1 MKIPAPFA
9 PTAFKLIRHRRRR
22 LTGLFAVGLAFG
34 LFAGAGLHAQ
44 LATAPAAP
52 ATPTAQKS
60 LEKED
65 EVVELSPF
73 VVTSS
78 EAVGYQATSTL
89 AGTRL
94 NTSLKE
100 VGAAVSVY
108 TAEFLQDINVSKL
121 EDILTYTAGT
131 EGGGQNGNFSG
142 ISTEGLAG
150 STNASANSGDA
161 RDNPSDVNRVRALAQ
176 ATRTRDFFPSDIP
189 SDGYNF
195 DTVTINR
202 GPNAILA
209 GVGNAGGIIDSALRK
224 ATFKDSYRAVLRFGS
239 YGTHRQELHI
249 NKVIIPQKLAVR
261 VDLMNEHQVFRQNP
275 AYSDDRRFYAA
286 MTYRLHEPKRN
297 RAGVLGRSTL
307 RANFEM
313 GEIKGVPPN
322 PLSPLSTIDQ
332 WFGYSNPALNNWYVD
347 ASTPY
352 RNTATNGIANPRVFD
367 RNGNLIAPPGTTYNQ
382 AALTTL
388 FRDTFGI
395 TNFQGS
401 PLFRN
406 WALIFADPNSS
417 RAGVGLS
424 GSALSSIQGFQ
435 GTIPGGNAFDPG
447 GALRATGDRYRGV
460 AGFYRTQLRDRNVFD
475 YFNHLLTGIFDY
487 REQEF
492 DATDVRF
499 EQLLFGGKAGFE
511 VAYNQQSFDRTRNF
525 PIAGGEEEIY
535 IDVNKF
541 LSIRDPNGNR
551 IENPNFGRPFINS
564 SDVFRD
570 QANSIERQAYQLTGF
585 LKHDF
590 SGSESPWARMLGR
603 HTVSALL
610 FKTDI
615 DRTSRFYRSTWDPAG
630 ELNPTTSTAA
640 GPGLFASQVN
650 GWFYL
655 GDSVAN
661 LSSAADV
668 RLRPISAQLPQYGQA
683 YTLRIYDPVSRTFR
697 TGTSTPLRILNRIPI
712 QKEDL
717 SSTAFGL
724 QSNWLK
730 DHVATVVGW
739 REDRDRN
746 ITALTPPTLPTGSL
760 DESQITF
767 VPSVSSVVRTWTKS
781 VVGVLPYRLPGDTE
795 VRAFWNDSGN
805 FNPIGQRRNIWNE
818 ELGSPTAT
826 TEEYG
831 IMISAL
837 RGKLDLRVN
846 RYRTEI
852 TSQTIGSF
860 NPYGYISTMIQRMLA
875 ARDANLVPANFG
887 YGSAGHTFNNFSDVA
902 LAFYE
907 TIPQR
912 LKSNIGPDKNFN
924 PRFTGSGATL
934 QWEPDNFVGLASVSD
949 TRSTGTEFEAT
960 INPTRNWR
968 ISLNYVRN
976 EAVKDD
982 VAIEELAFAAEWR
995 KNLESMYGGALRNG
1009 HRQPTS
1015 VVTGDNT
1022 FWSQY
1027 NAETLLAIRTANALS
1042 GTPSPEIRKW
1052 RMNLVTRYDF
1062 RSGLLKGVN
1071 IGGAFRTQA
1080 KAIIGFPLVTNA
1092 DGLSVSDL
1100 ANPYYGPS
1108 EVNIDASI
1116 GYTRRFK
1123 FVGHDLTWN
1132 INLNVRNLNAKDEVI
1147 PIAANADG
1155 TWGVFRVPPDR
1166 LWAVSNSIAF

>member
-1 MKIPAPFA
+1 MKNHPCTPQPASGRNRARPS
-9 PTAFKLIRHRRRR
+9 R
-22 LTGLFAVGLAFG
+22 LTDLITLGVALGCFTSLSGW
-34 LFAGAGLHAQ
+34 AQ
-44 LATAPAAP
+44 QTAAP
-52 ATPTAQKS
+52 STPQS

-73 VVTSS
+73 LVTSS
-78 EAVGYQATSTL
+78 EEVGYQATSTL

-94 NTSLKE
+94 NTDLKE
-100 VGAAVSVY
+100 IGAAVSVY
-108 TAEFLQDINVSKL
+108 TAEFLQDINVSKI

-131 EGGGQNGNFSG
+131 EGGGIKGNFSG

-150 STNASANSGDA
+150 STNASANSGDV

-176 ATRTRDFFPSDIP
+176 ATRTRDFFPTDIP
-189 SDGYNF
+189 SDNYNF

-209 GVGNAGGIIDSALRK
+209 GVGNAGGVIDTAMRK
-224 ATFKDSYRAVLRFGS
+224 ATFKDSYRAVLRVGS
-239 YGTHRQELHI
+239 YGTHREELHF
-249 NKVIIPQKLAVR
+249 NKVIIPQKLAIR
-261 VDLMNEHQVFRQNP
+261 LDLLNEHEVFRQNP
-275 AYSDDRRFYAA
+275 AYSDDRRLYAA
-286 MTYRLHEPKRN
+286 LNYRVWEPKRGS
-297 RAGVLGRSTL
+297 AGILGRSTL
-307 RANFEM
+307 RANFEI
-313 GEIKGVPPN
+313 GQIKGVPPN

-332 WFGYSNPALNNWYVD
+332 WFDYANPNLNNWYVD
-347 ASTPY
+347 ASMPY
-352 RNTATNGIANPRVFD
+352 RNTATNGIANPRVYD
-367 RNGNLIAPPGTTYNQ
+367 RNGTLIAPPGTTYNQ

-406 WALIFADPNSS
+406 WALIFADPNSGQ
-417 RAGVGLS
+417 AGVGFTNP
-424 GSALSSIQGFQ
+424 ALAGIQGFQ

-475 YFNHLLTGIFDY
+475 YFNYLLTGVLDY
-487 REQEF
+487 RQQEF
-492 DATDVRF
+492 DATDIRF

-511 VAYNQQSFDRTRNF
+511 LAYNKQSFTRTRNF

-541 LSIRDPNGNR
+541 LSVRDSNGNS
-551 IENPNFGRPFINS
+551 IANPNFGRPFINS

-570 QANSIERQAYQLTGF
+570 QAHNIERQAYQLTGF

-590 SGSESPWARMLGR
+590 GKSESKWMQMLGR
-603 HTVSALL
+603 HTLSTLL

-655 GDSVAN
+655 GDSLAN

-668 RLRPISAQLPQYGQA
+668 RISPISAQLPQYGQT
-683 YTLRIYDPVSRTFR
+683 YTLRIYDPVSRTFK

-717 SSTAFGL
+717 TSTAFGL
-724 QSNWLK
+724 QSSWLK
-730 DHVATVVGW
+730 DHISTVVGW
-739 REDRDRN
+739 REDRDEN

-781 VVGVLPYRLPGDTE
+781 VVGKAPFTLPGDIE
-795 VRAFWNDSGN
+795 LRAFWNDSGN

-831 IMISAL
+831 LMFSAF
-837 RGKLDLRVN
+837 RGKLDIRVN

-852 TSQTIGSF
+852 ANQTIGSF
-860 NPYGYISTMIQRMLA
+860 NPYNYISTMISRMLA
-875 ARDANLVPANFG
+875 ARDANLIPANFG
-887 YGSAGHTFNNFSDVA
+887 YGNASHTFNTFSDVA

-912 LKSNIGPDKNFN
+912 LKNNIGPDKNFSPN
-924 PRFTGSGATL
+924 FTGSGSTL

-949 TRSTGTEFEAT
+949 TRSTGTEFEA
-960 INPTRNWR
+960 IVNPTRNWR

-976 EAVKDD
+976 EAVKED
-982 VAIEELAFAAEWR
+982 VAVEELAFAADW
-995 KNLESMYGGALRNG
+995 KNNLETMYGGALRFG

-1052 RMNLVTRYDF
+1052 RLNLVTRYDF
-1062 RSGLLKGVN
+1062 RNGPLKGVH
-1071 IGGAFRTQA
+1071 IGGALRTQA
-1080 KAIIGFPLVTNA
+1080 KAIIGFPLIPNA
-1092 DGLSVSDL
+1092 DGQNVSDL

-1108 EVNIDASI
+1108 EINVDASI

-1123 FVGHDLTWN
+1123 FYGKNMTWN
-1132 INLNVRNLNAKDEVI
+1132 INVNVRNLNAKDEVI

-1166 LWAVSNSIAF
+1166 TWAVTNSLSF